1 MEVKDHKERG
11 ILVANSKDYIQKHR
25 PGLVVLENVSGILAA
40 KHLPL
45 VAWIV
50 QTLNKLGYQAT
61 QRLLNTRD
69 FGVAYFI

>member
-1 MEVKDHKERG
+1 
-11 ILVANSKDYIQKHR
+11 
-25 PGLVVLENVSGILAA
+25 VLENVSGILAA